1 MTNCPNLKELF
12 GDRYRV
18 KVEESHHA
26 ERGTEVKRNVDPW
39 LLLIP
44 GQYGHCFPW
53 SETRL
58 AVSVD
63 GHTIIAKRI
72 ARLPCVQVEQDGD
85 FGELTASFLCQDFDT
100 IDEIVHFRRRMQL
113 SDAEKE
119 RRTNQL
125 REFRAAEERELLAQT
140 GPISTLADI

>member
-12 GDRYRV
+12 GDRFRV
-18 KVEESHHA
+18 VVEESYYA
-26 ERGTEVKRNVDPW
+26 DTGNEKRVAVDPW

-44 GQYGHCFPW
+44 GKHGHCFPW

-63 GHTIIAKRI
+63 GHTGIAKRI

-85 FGELTASFLCQDFDT
+85 FGELTASFQCADFDT
-100 IDEIVHFRRRMQL
+100 IDEIIHFRRRILL

-119 RRTNQL
+119 RRRQL
-125 REFRAAEERELLAQT
+125 MAVLNSREERSSEPRNALSPVQT
-140 GPISTLADI
+140 